1 MASTNIITVPAISA
15 FSSNITTT
23 TSMALGNTYD
33 DIYFEFSKGTDRE
46 RISNIQVLINGKTIR
61 SYKNV
66 QDLLDENSYFGYPDG
81 VAIADN
87 PNSIAI
93 HFDQEWL
100 RQLNEVKSLGIGTA
114 GNGAQ
119 AVSTFNIR
127 WDNSAG
133 IIGNVK
139 CWAKI
144 SEPKALGPII
154 FNRQFPKNVVAGI
167 NDIADFPRQG
177 NLVAAF
183 FKSSDGK
190 QANNIKNIEVIRAN
204 KTIFNVPNALNK
216 KLLARAIPRPRG
228 LSTNDNSAK
237 YFIVDNCL
245 DGSLSG
251 FVDLRREAA
260 NDFRFRI
267 NAGVADPGMVVSLLT
282 VNSLQGG

>member
-15 FSSNITTT
+15 FSAGITTT

-33 DIYFEFSKGTDRE
+33 DIYFDFSNADDRGL
-46 RISNIQVLINGKTIR
+46 ISNIQVLINGKTIR

-66 QDLLDENSYFGYPDG
+66 QDLLDENKYFGY
-81 VAIADN
+81 ADTPGN
-87 PNSIAI
+87 IAI

-114 GNGAQ
+114 GNGSQ

-127 WDNSAG
+127 WDNGAG
-133 IIGNVK
+133 ITGNVK

-154 FNRQFPKNVVAGI
+154 FNRQFPKNVVEGI

-177 NLVAAF
+177 NLVVAL
-183 FKSSDGK
+183 FKSTASG
-190 QANNIKNIEVIRAN
+190 NIKNVEVIRAN
-204 KTIFNVPNALNK
+204 KTIFNVPTDLNR
-216 KLLARAIPRPRG
+216 LNLTRAIPRARG
-228 LSTNDNSAK
+228 LTGVGLTTGGR
-237 YFIVDNCL
+237 YFPVDNCL

-267 NAGVADPGMVVSLLT
+267 DAKAADAAMVVSLIT

>member
-15 FSSNITTT
+15 FSANITTT

-33 DIYFEFSKGTDRE
+33 DIFFEFSEISDRLL
-46 RISNIQVLINGKTIR
+46 ISNIQVLINGKTIR

-66 QDLLDENSYFGYPDG
+66 QDLLDENIYFGYKDASG
-81 VAIADN
+81 
-87 PNSIAI
+87 SLSI

-127 WDNSAG
+127 WDNGAVT
-133 IIGNVK
+133 GNVK

-154 FNRQFPKNVVAGI
+154 FNRQFPKNVVEGI

-177 NLVAAF
+177 NLIVAL
-183 FKSSDGK
+183 FKSSI
-190 QANNIKNIEVIRAN
+190 ASNIKSVEVIRAN
-204 KTIFNVPNALNK
+204 KTIFNVPNTLNK
-216 KLLARAIPRPRG
+216 LNLLRAIPRPRF
-228 LSTNDNSAK
+228 LANSVNAAGGGAK
-237 YFIVDNCL
+237 YFPVDNCL

-267 NAGVADPGMVVSLLT
+267 DAKAADAAMVVSLIT

>member
-33 DIYFEFSKGTDRE
+33 DIYFAFSVQADRTK
-46 RISNIQVLINGKTIR
+46 ISNIQVLINGKTIR

-66 QDLLDENSYFGYPDG
+66 QDLLDENIYFGY
-81 VAIADN
+81 ADDAGAL
-87 PNSIAI
+87 AI

-127 WDNSAG
+127 WDNAAG
-133 IIGNVK
+133 ITGNVK

-154 FNRQFPKNVVAGI
+154 FVRQFPKNVVQGV

-177 NLVAAF
+177 NLVAAL
-183 FKSSDGK
+183 FKNSTVD
-190 QANNIKNIEVIRAN
+190 NIKSVEVIRAN
-204 KTIFNVPNALNK
+204 KTIFNVPLRLNRQNLK
-216 KLLARAIPRPRG
+216 RAIPRPRG
-228 LSTNDNSAK
+228 LTSATAGAGK
-237 YFIVDNCL
+237 GGLYFPVDNCL

-267 NAGVADPGMVVSLLT
+267 DANAADAAMVVSLIT

>member
-15 FSSNITTT
+15 FSANITTT
-23 TSMALGNTYD
+23 TSMSLGNTYD
-33 DIYFEFSKGTDRE
+33 EIYFEFSAAADRAL
-46 RISNIQVLINGKTIR
+46 ISNIQVLINGKTIR

-66 QDLLDENSYFGYPDG
+66 QDLLDENIYFGYADTN
-81 VAIADN
+81 VANGA
-87 PNSIAI
+87 STLAI

-114 GNGAQ
+114 GNGSQ

-127 WDNSAG
+127 WDNGNG
-133 IIGNVK
+133 ILGNVK

-144 SEPKALGPII
+144 SEPKALGPIM
-154 FNRQFPKNVVAGI
+154 FVRQFPKNVVEGI

-177 NLVAAF
+177 NLIAAL
-183 FKSSDGK
+183 FKNTAAG
-190 QANNIKNIEVIRAN
+190 NIKNVEVIRAN
-204 KTIFNVPNALNK
+204 KTIFNVPDTLNK
-216 KLLARAIPRPRG
+216 LNLKRAIPRPRK
-228 LSTNDNSAK
+228 LDTNASK
-237 YFIVDNCL
+237 YFPVDNCL

-267 NAGVADPGMVVSLLT
+267 DAKAADAAMVVSLIT

>member
-15 FSSNITTT
+15 FSAGITTT
-23 TSMALGNTYD
+23 TSMSLGNTYD
-33 DIYFEFSKGTDRE
+33 DIYFEFSDGTDRAF
-46 RISNIQVLINGKTIR
+46 ISNIQVLINGKTIR

-66 QDLLDENSYFGYPDG
+66 QDLLDENTYFGYPDG
-81 VAIADN
+81 AIKNNA
-87 PNSIAI
+87 PSTLAI

-127 WDNSAG
+127 WDNNPS
-133 IIGNVK
+133 ITGNVK

-144 SEPKALGPII
+144 SEPKALGPIM
-154 FNRQFPKNVVAGI
+154 FVRQFPKNVVEGI

-177 NLVAAF
+177 NLIAAL
-183 FKSSDGK
+183 FKNTAAG
-190 QANNIKNIEVIRAN
+190 NIKNVEVIRAN
-204 KTIFNVPNALNK
+204 KTIFNVPDSLNK
-216 KLLARAIPRPRG
+216 KNLLRAIPKARG
-228 LSTNDNSAK
+228 LAIGTSK
-237 YFIVDNCL
+237 YFPVDNCL

-267 NAGVADPGMVVSLLT
+267 DAKAADAAMVVSLIT
-282 VNSLQGG
+282 VNSIQGG